1 MKNKTTMDEHFNHQ
15 EAHAAYLAICD
26 FSCSA
31 KAKRVMLDSLISDW
45 SGHWRVIGITRA
57 ALEEFARYDFKRKS
71 GMDLN
76 RSHLMDRI
84 DRNTYLLEIV
94 ITDADEWWKYI
105 TDHDSTV
112 LTTKSENMTDKWS
125 EVFDFTDLPTE
136 DAFTNSGFNCKYR
149 AKVEKPYLQK
159 LFTAI
164 S

>member
-1 MKNKTTMDEHFNHQ
+1 MTHQFNYH

-26 FSCSA
+26 FNCSP
-31 KAKRVMLDSLISDW
+31 KAKRAMLDTLIADW
-45 SGHWRVIGITRA
+45 PGHWQVVGITRA

-84 DRNTYLLEIV
+84 DRNTYLLENV
-94 ITDADEWWKYI
+94 ITDATEWWTYI

-125 EVFDFTDLPTE
+125 EVFDFSDLPAE

-149 AKVEKPYLQK
+149 AKIEKPYLQS
-159 LFTAI
+159 LFA
-164 S
+164 SVS